1 MQRVTKQRIIKAFW
15 EQTPYATVGEIVRR
29 FKDRYVGQGLT
40 VRYALDQFPFAMP
53 YGNKDKAYRRNQAV
67 LLVERHPEVSTAAEL
82 AGLPGHEISRPIIK
96 GVLDDLKRTGVYDAS
111 QARPPAAKPE
121 PVQMDIE
128 DVIRESTE
136 AEPLRVEE
144 QLVMDRG
151 KHYGHPL
158 DNFQDIHAAKTVI
171 AKCEDVAVRHALE
184 MIWLK
189 ITRLV
194 ETPDHQDSIND
205 IKGYAETINMIHA
218 ERKRRGIE

>member
-1 MQRVTKQRIIKAFW
+1 MKKQSKFDKAF
-15 EQTPYATVGEIVRR
+15 
-29 FKDRYVGQGLT
+29 
-40 VRYALDQFPFAMP
+40 
-53 YGNKDKAYRRNQAV
+53 
-67 LLVERHPEVSTAAEL
+67 LVFCANPRKHPEAVAEFVGCSISTVYAARKKHYEEV
-82 AGLPGHEISRPIIK
+82 A
-96 GVLDDLKRTGVYDAS
+96 
-111 QARPPAAKPE
+111 

-128 DVIRESTE
+128 DVISESTE

-189 ITRLV
+189 VTRLV
-194 ETPDHQDSIND
+194 ETPDHQDSIDD